1 MNVRHYCA
9 TAHLP
14 TTRRIPLHNQHPC
27 LEGLFSAD
35 TAQPRR
41 HDVVVNV
48 IHGQKTNQFHIFFR
62 ERGRSP
68 LNDSLR
74 DSQSRR
80 AWAHR
85 SYGDVIV
92 LRRGQRKAYINIRA
106 ADRKM
111 ENAAVKRCVSHILAR
126 LSCPLTFLTAS
137 SDTSNS
143 MGFAAFLDIST
154 AGCVNDLFVV
164 TCPFCSFYILLLRSP
179 SCCLIESS
187 SSFAQLPVCYSRLYL
202 CIYNIIHNLNLH
214 TVEAC
219 APT

>member
-1 MNVRHYCA
+1 MVSARELIQGIPAPVMIKDHFAFVNVRHYCA

-27 LEGLFSAD
+27 LEGLFSVD

-41 HDVVVNV
+41 HNVVVNV

-74 DSQSRR
+74 NSQSRR

-92 LRRGQRKAYINIRA
+92 LQRGQRKAYINIRA

-111 ENAAVKRCVSHILAR
+111 ENAAVKSFLRRLKLNGVRCIPRHFNCR
-126 LSCPLTFLTAS
+126 
-137 SDTSNS
+137 
-143 MGFAAFLDIST
+143 M
-154 AGCVNDLFVV
+154 
-164 TCPFCSFYILLLRSP
+164 R
-179 SCCLIESS
+179 
-187 SSFAQLPVCYSRLYL
+187 Q
-202 CIYNIIHNLNLH
+202 
-214 TVEAC
+214 
-219 APT
+219 